1 MGAEDWILDVIPEVD
16 KDCVGALDFDG
27 FSALVRGCED
37 PAEVS
42 ITADQVVTGPTEKTL
57 QTNVTNL
64 PLETVVSELSAVVDQ
79 LQSVACHATS
89 NPGSESNLSSPLSAQ
104 TTMTEDTESQTAN
117 PGTRKRRWSK
127 WRKEASACEHQ
138 RWQLSGWTE
147 FDDHI

>member
-1 MGAEDWILDVIPEVD
+1 MGEDVLKVAFHFFDVDGNGRITQSDLMRNFAEDWILDVIPEVD
-16 KDCVGALDFDG
+16 TECVGAIDFDG

-37 PAEVS
+37 PAEVA
-42 ITADQVVTGPTEKTL
+42 IIADQVVRGPTEKTL

-104 TTMTEDTESQTAN
+104 ATT
-117 PGTRKRRWSK
+117 P
-127 WRKEASACEHQ
+127 
-138 RWQLSGWTE
+138 
-147 FDDHI
+147 